1 MNSLTRLLPV
11 SALLLGLGLSNTAA
25 AYDQVAGTLIG
36 AGVGAAIGHS
46 IDGRNGAL
54 VGGALGAVVGGN
66 VSAGPRGYYAQPVG
80 YAPAPAYPVAYGY
93 PQPVTYYSPPPVAY
107 QQVTYVQP
115 VAVRPVVYGPPAY
128 AVPATYGY
136 GYGPRHGGWHRWHR
150 DWD

>member
-1 MNSLTRLLPV
+1 MNSLTRLLPA
-11 SALLLGLGLSNTAA
+11 SALLLGLGLSTTAA

-46 IDGRNGAL
+46 IDGRHGAL
-54 VGGALGAVVGGN
+54 VGTALGAVVGGS
-66 VSAGPRGYYAQPVG
+66 VSAGNGYYARPTG
-80 YAPAPAYPVAYGY
+80 YAPAPAYPVAYSY
-93 PQPVTYYSPPPVAY
+93 PQPVAYYPQPVAY

-128 AVPATYGY
+128 AVPAAYGY
-136 GYGPRHGGWHRWHR
+136 GYGPRHGGWRRWHR